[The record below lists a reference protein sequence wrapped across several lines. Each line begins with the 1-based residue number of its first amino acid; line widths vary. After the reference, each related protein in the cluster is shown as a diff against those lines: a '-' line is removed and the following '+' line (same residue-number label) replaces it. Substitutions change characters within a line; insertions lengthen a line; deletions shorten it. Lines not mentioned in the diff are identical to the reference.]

1 VSSRARLAGI
11 GWHLS
16 IFHFSGDH
24 TMTASATTATKILS
38 DFPHPHRLA
47 DMQTFCAVLSIAE
60 STFHRYLS
68 EKRLPAPIKVG
79 RNNRW
84 RETDIARVA
93 AEGIPAIAA

>member
-1 VSSRARLAGI
+1 
-11 GWHLS
+11 
-16 IFHFSGDH
+16 
-24 TMTASATTATKILS
+24 MTTTTKILP

-47 DMQTFCAVLSIAE
+47 GIQTFCAVLCIAE

-84 RETDIARVA
+84 FETEIARVA
-93 AEGIPAIAA
+93 AEGIAPAAQAA